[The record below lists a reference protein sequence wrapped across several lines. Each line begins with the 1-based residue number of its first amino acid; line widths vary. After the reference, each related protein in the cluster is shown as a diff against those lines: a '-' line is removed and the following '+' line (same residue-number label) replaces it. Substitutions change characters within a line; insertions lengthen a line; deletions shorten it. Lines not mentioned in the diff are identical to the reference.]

1 MNKIAQLALSAALIA
16 GSSTAFGVTQCALE
30 GKVCDIPGGKE
41 TTVML
46 GHYAQGAI
54 PAKFVSTQAKKEIMC
69 TVEAF
74 GGNDPRDETGYTG
87 DLICIYE

>member
-1 MNKIAQLALSAALIA
+1 MKKLTQLALSTALIA
-16 GSSTAFGVTQCALE
+16 GSSAAFGVTHCALE
-30 GKVCDIPGGKE
+30 GTVCNLKGGKE

-46 GHYAQGAI
+46 GHYASGAI
-54 PAKFVSTQAKKEIMC
+54 PAKFVSAQAKKEIMC

-74 GGNDPRDETGYTG
+74 GGVDPRDETGYTG